1 MPILESQL
9 NGRIAT
15 LLGRM
20 APRWVVRGENRG
32 AFQGSQRQPD
42 ILVTQTGAQ
51 PVVIENEYAPANTVE
66 VEARERL
73 GESLDAG
80 VVQASGRVNA
90 AVALRSPVE
99 LHECAGLDEVDGM
112 LREGVALEYAL
123 FTLTG
128 VGIHSDHPHPSP
140 LPQGRGGLSILRQ
153 AQDER
158 FTGLPTPVSPQGR
171 GGRVDYARFPK
182 SGFIRGSI
190 RDLAAFV
197 EYAATP
203 EDAVQRAVTILE
215 EGVQDAAAILRQAAE
230 LSDDTQAAI
239 IEHLKQPYS
248 EQTLR
253 MAATILVNALVFHQN
268 LAGQHGVRNLDQI
281 ASDGVLTQASVL
293 EEWRKILGVNYW
305 SIFNIASDLLRSVNP
320 PGMAVDAL
328 RVMRRTADRLIA
340 LGVSQSHDLS
350 GTVFQRLIADRKFLA
365 TFYTRPES
373 AALLAH
379 LAIPDDGGW
388 GDADRVKD
396 FRIADY
402 ACGTGTLI
410 HAAYRRLNQLH
421 WLAGGEPERL
431 HAHMMENA
439 LTACDVLPSSVHLTA
454 SMLSSSHPRQR
465 YDGSRTVV
473 MQYGKTEQGGVSIGS
488 LDLLG
493 DTGAVRPLIP
503 LHTATAVTGT
513 GEARADLDVDMPP
526 LSQNLVIMNP
536 PFTRAGSDWEGDSRT
551 SDSIKPFQGLSNDLE
566 TQTRM
571 AEIEKEYT
579 KGTCY
584 HGYAG
589 IASAF
594 VAVANR
600 MVRKGG
606 TTALVLPMTVL
617 QGVSWRKVRQLIAR
631 RYRNVTILTIAGP
644 RQYDRSFS
652 ADTGMAETMI
662 VSRESS
668 DTPSGRGLFVSLL
681 RRPDSEMEAT
691 EIARV
696 IREAVEDSTARK
708 LEDGP
713 FGGSPVLVGD
723 ERLGEMIDAP
733 LSMDAPWSA
742 VGIADFAVAQTA
754 LQIAQGNVWL
764 PQMQELDALRVP
776 MNTLQ
781 YVCQIG
787 IYDMNIV
794 GGGKQAAF
802 NRIKPPSF
810 APTYPMLWNHD
821 VQLETRMVVA
831 ADSEGRVKP
840 GREQRASE
848 IWDTRSHAHHNR
860 DFQFNAQPLAAAF
873 TESPTIGGRA
883 WPNVK
888 FDERAHEVVYTLWG
902 NTTLGLLCYWW
913 HSGRQQAGRGSI
925 PVTAMRSM
933 PTLDVTRLTRA
944 QLDTAES
951 IFEDMREAQFLPA
964 NEAYR
969 DNTRKELDHRVLID
983 VLGLPTSVLEP
994 LDLLRLKWCSE
1005 PSVHG
1010 GKRTGPGG

>member
-20 APRWVVRGENRG
+20 APRWSVRGENKG

-42 ILVTQTGAQ
+42 ILITQTGAQ
-51 PVVIENEYAPANTVE
+51 PVVIENEYLPASTLE

-73 GESLDAG
+73 GESLDAS

-90 AVALRSPVE
+90 VVALRSPTE
-99 LHECAGLDEVDGM
+99 LNECTGLDDVDAM
-112 LREGVALEYAL
+112 LTQGVTLDYAL
-123 FTLTG
+123 FTG
-128 VGIHSDHPHPSP
+128 SSDV
-140 LPQGRGGLSILRQ
+140 
-153 AQDER
+153 D
-158 FTGLPTPVSPQGR
+158 FT
-171 GGRVDYARFPK
+171 RFPK
-182 SGFIRGSI
+182 SGFIEGSI

-203 EDAVQRAVTILE
+203 EDAVQRAVAILE

-230 LSDDTQAAI
+230 LSEDTKAGI
-239 IEHLKQPYS
+239 VEYLKQSYS
-248 EQTLR
+248 DQMLR

-268 LAGQHGVRNLDQI
+268 LAGQHGVKNLTQI
-281 ASDGVLTQASVL
+281 ASADGVLTQADVL
-293 EEWRKILGVNYW
+293 EEWQKILGVNYW
-305 SIFNIASDLLRSVNP
+305 SIFNIASDLLRSINP

-328 RVMRRTADRLIA
+328 RVMRRTADRLVA

-388 GDADRVKD
+388 DDVERVKD

-421 WLAGGEPERL
+421 WLAGGKPERL
-431 HAHMMENA
+431 HAHMMENS

-454 SMLSSSHPRQR
+454 SMLSSSYPRQR
-465 YDGSRTVV
+465 YDGSRTMVA
-473 MQYGKTEQGGVSIGS
+473 QYGKTEQGGVSIGS
-488 LDLLG
+488 LDLLD
-493 DTGAVRPLIP
+493 DTGMFRPLFP

-513 GEARADLDVDMPP
+513 GEERSQLGEDMPP
-526 LSQNLVIMNP
+526 FSQDLVIMNP
-536 PFTRAGSDWEGDSRT
+536 PFTRPGSDWEGDSRE
-551 SDSIKPFQGLSNDLE
+551 SDSIKHFQGLSTDLE

-594 VAVANR
+594 VALTDR
-600 MVRKGG
+600 MVRKTG
-606 TTALVLPMTVL
+606 TVALVLPMTAL
-617 QGVSWRKVRQLIAR
+617 QGMSWQKVRQLIAR
-631 RYRNVTILTIAGP
+631 RYRDVTVLTIAAA
-644 RQYDRSFS
+644 RQDDQSFS

-662 VSRESS
+662 VCRESS
-668 DTPSGRGLFVSLL
+668 NAPSGRGLFVSL
-681 RRPDSEMEAT
+681 RCRPDSEMEAT
-691 EIARV
+691 EIARA
-696 IREAVEDSTARK
+696 IRVAAETLAVRT
-708 LEDGP
+708 LEGGP
-713 FGGSPVLVGD
+713 FGGSPIVVGD

-733 LSMDAPWSA
+733 LSLNAPWSA
-742 VGIADFAVAQTA
+742 VGIADFAVVQTA
-754 LQIAQGNVWL
+754 LQMIQGIVWL
-764 PQMQELDALRVP
+764 PQMREQDAQRIP
-776 MNTLQ
+776 MSTVQ
-781 YVCQIG
+781 HVCQVG

-794 GGGKQAAF
+794 GNGSQTAF
-802 NRIKPPSF
+802 ERIKPPSA
-810 APTYPMLWNHD
+810 APTYPMLWGHNA
-821 VQLETRMVVA
+821 QLEKRMVVA
-831 ADSEGRVKP
+831 PDSEGLVKQ
-840 GREQRASE
+840 GREQRAEE
-848 IWDTRSHAHHNR
+848 IWETRSHAHHNR
-860 DFQFNAQPLAAAF
+860 DFRFNSQPLAVAF
-873 TESPTIGGRA
+873 TENQTIGGRA

-888 FDERAHEVVYTLWG
+888 FDERSHEITYTLWG

-913 HSGRQQAGRGSI
+913 HSSRQQAGRGSMPI
-925 PVTAMRSM
+925 TAIRSM
-933 PTLDVTRLTRA
+933 PMLDVARLSPA
-944 QLDTAES
+944 QLAKAEE
-951 IFEDMREAQFLPA
+951 IFEDMRDSQFLPA

-983 VLGLPTSVLEP
+983 MLDLPQSILEP

-1010 GKRTGPGG
+1010 GKKTAPEG

>member
-1 MPILESQL
+1 MAILESQL

-20 APRWVVRGENRG
+20 APRWNVRGENRG

-42 ILVTQTGAQ
+42 ILITQTGAQ
-51 PVVIENEYAPANTVE
+51 PVVIENEYLPANTVE
-66 VEARERL
+66 AEARDRL

-90 AVALRSPVE
+90 AVALRSPTD
-99 LHECAGLDEVDGM
+99 LRECAGLDDVDTM
-112 LREGVALEYAL
+112 LRQGVTLEYAL
-123 FTLTG
+123 FTG
-128 VGIHSDHPHPSP
+128 SSD
-140 LPQGRGGLSILRQ
+140 I
-153 AQDER
+153 D
-158 FTGLPTPVSPQGR
+158 FT
-171 GGRVDYARFPK
+171 RFPK
-182 SGFIRGSI
+182 SGFIKGSI

-203 EDAVQRAVTILE
+203 EDAVQRAVMILE

-230 LSDDTQAAI
+230 ASGDTQTAI
-239 IEHLKQPYS
+239 TEHLKQSYS

-268 LAGQHGVRNLDQI
+268 LAGQHGVRNLSQI

-293 EEWRKILGVNYW
+293 EEWQKILGVNYW
-305 SIFNIASDLLRSVNP
+305 SIFNIASDLLRSINP

-328 RVMRRTADRLIA
+328 RVMRRTADRLVA

-388 GDADRVKD
+388 GDVERVKD

-410 HAAYRRLNQLH
+410 HAAYRRINQLH
-421 WLAGGEPERL
+421 WLAGGKPEQL

-454 SMLSSSHPRQR
+454 SMLSSSHPRRR
-465 YDGSRTVV
+465 YDGSRTIV

-493 DTGAVRPLIP
+493 DTGTVRPLIP
-503 LHTATAVTGT
+503 LHTATAVTGV
-513 GEARADLDVDMPP
+513 GEASSNLDVEMPP
-526 LSQNLVIMNP
+526 VSQNLVIMNP
-536 PFTRAGSDWEGDSRT
+536 PFTRPGSDWEGDSRE
-551 SDSIKPFQGLSNDLE
+551 SDSIKQFQGLSTDLE
-566 TQTRM
+566 TQTKM
-571 AEIEKEYT
+571 SAVEKEYT

-594 VAVANR
+594 VALADR
-600 MVRKGG
+600 MVKRAG
-606 TTALVLPMTVL
+606 TVALVLPMTAL
-617 QGVSWRKVRQLIAR
+617 QGMSWQKVRQLIAS
-631 RYRNVTILTIAGP
+631 RYNDVTVLTIAAA
-644 RQYDRSFS
+644 RQDDQSFS
-652 ADTGMAETMI
+652 ADTGMAETLI
-662 VSRESS
+662 VCRESPNGVDS
-668 DTPSGRGLFVSLL
+668 RGLFISLQ

-691 EIARV
+691 EIARA
-696 IREAVEDSTARK
+696 IRTTAESASVRT

-713 FGGSPVLVGD
+713 FGGVPLLVGD
-723 ERLGEMIDAP
+723 ERLGEMIGAP
-733 LSMDAPWSA
+733 LSVDAPWSA
-742 VGIADFAVAQTA
+742 IGITDFAVVQTS
-754 LQIAQGNVWL
+754 LQIARGIVWL
-764 PQMQELDALRVP
+764 PQMQEPDALRVP
-776 MNTLQ
+776 MATVQ
-781 YVCQIG
+781 QICQIG

-794 GGGKQAAF
+794 GSGKQTAF
-802 NRIKPPSF
+802 VRIKPPSA
-810 APTYPMLWNHD
+810 APTYPMLWGHD
-821 VQLETRMVVA
+821 AQLEKRMVVA
-831 ADSEGRVKP
+831 PDSEGRVKQ
-840 GREQRASE
+840 GREPRAAE

-860 DFQFNAQPLAAAF
+860 DFRFNSQPLGVAF
-873 TESPTIGGRA
+873 TETQTIGGTS

-888 FDERAHEVVYTLWG
+888 FDDRSHEVAYTVWG

-913 HSGRQQAGRGSI
+913 HSSRQQAGRGRMPI
-925 PVTAMRSM
+925 TAIRSM
-933 PTLDVTRLTRA
+933 PTLDITKLTPA
-944 QLDTAES
+944 QLEVAEE
-951 IFEDMREAQFLPA
+951 IFDDMRDSQFLPA

-983 VLGLPTSVLEP
+983 MLGLPESVLEP

-1010 GKRTGPGG
+1010 GKKTAPEG

>member
-99 LHECAGLDEVDGM
+99 LHECAGLDDVDGM
-112 LREGVALEYAL
+112 LMEGVALEYAL
-123 FTLTG
+123 FTKPSLAG
-128 VGIHSDHPHPSP
+128 VGIHSDHPHPGP
-140 LPQGRGGLSILRQ
+140 LPQGRGG
-153 AQDER
+153 R
-158 FTGLPTPVSPQGR
+158 FDHARFPKSGR
-171 GGRVDYARFPK
+171 GGRFDYTRFPK

-215 EGVQDAAAILRQAAE
+215 EGVQDAAAILRQAAD
-230 LSDDTQAAI
+230 LSEDTLAAI

-281 ASDGVLTQASVL
+281 ASDGVLTPASVL

-328 RVMRRTADRLIA
+328 RVMRRTADRLVA

-388 GDADRVKD
+388 GDAERVKD

-513 GEARADLDVDMPP
+513 GEARADLDVEMPP

-536 PFTRAGSDWEGDSRT
+536 PFTSGGSDYTEGNPAGYN
-551 SDSIKPFQGLSNDLE
+551 KKQFHGLGTDWE
-566 TQTRM
+566 TQERM
-571 AEIEKEYT
+571 FDLAKEYT

-589 IASAF
+589 IASGF
-594 VAVANR
+594 VAVADR
-600 MVRKGG
+600 MVRKDG
-606 TTALVLPMTVL
+606 TIALVLPMTAL
-617 QGVSWRKVRQLIAR
+617 QGVSWQKVRRLIAR
-631 RYRNVTILTIAGP
+631 GYRDVTILTIAAA
-644 RQYDRSFS
+644 RQDNQSFS

-662 VSRESS
+662 VCRESS
-668 DTPSGRGLFVSLL
+668 NAPVRRGRFVSLL

-691 EIARV
+691 EIARA
-696 IREAVEDSTARK
+696 ISAASEDSAVRT

-713 FGGSPVLVGD
+713 FGGSPVLIGD

-733 LSMDAPWSA
+733 LSVDAPWSA
-742 VGIADFAVAQTA
+742 VGISDFAVVQTA
-754 LQIAQGNVWL
+754 YQIVEGTIWL
-764 PQMQELDALRVP
+764 PQMRERDAMRVP
-776 MNTLQ
+776 MTDLQ
-781 YVCQIG
+781 HACRVG
-787 IYDMNIV
+787 MTDNNIV
-794 GGGKQAAF
+794 GNGGQTAF
-802 NRIKPPSF
+802 VRTKPPSA
-810 APTYPMLWNHD
+810 APTYPMLWGHNA
-821 VQLETRMVVA
+821 QLEKRMVVA
-831 ADSEGRVKP
+831 PDSEGRVKP
-840 GREQRASE
+840 GREQRAAE

-860 DFQFNAQPLAAAF
+860 DFRFNSQPLAVAF
-873 TESPTIGGRA
+873 TENRTIGGRA

-888 FDERAHEVVYTLWG
+888 FDERAHEVAYTLWG

-913 HSGRQQAGRGSI
+913 HSSRQQAGRGSMPI
-925 PVTAMRSM
+925 TAIRSM
-933 PTLDVTRLTRA
+933 PTLDVTKLTRA
-944 QLDTAES
+944 QLDTAEE
-951 IFEDMREAQFLPA
+951 IFGDMREAQFLPA

-983 VLGLPTSVLEP
+983 VLGLPENVLEP
-994 LDLLRLKWCSE
+994 LELLRLKWCSE

-1010 GKRTGPGG
+1010 GKRTGPGGSL

>member
-1 MPILESQL
+1 MAILESQL

-20 APRWVVRGENRG
+20 APRWNVRGENRG

-42 ILVTQTGAQ
+42 ILIIQTGAQ
-51 PVVIENEYAPANTVE
+51 PVVIENEYLPANTVE
-66 VEARERL
+66 AEARDRL

-90 AVALRSPVE
+90 AVALRSPTD
-99 LHECAGLDEVDGM
+99 LHDCDGLDDVDAT
-112 LREGVALEYAL
+112 LAQGVTLEYAL
-123 FTLTG
+123 LTG
-128 VGIHSDHPHPSP
+128 PGGI
-140 LPQGRGGLSILRQ
+140 
-153 AQDER
+153 
-158 FTGLPTPVSPQGR
+158 
-171 GGRVDYARFPK
+171 DYTRFPK
-182 SGFIRGSI
+182 SGFISGNI

-203 EDAVQRAVTILE
+203 EDAVQRAVMILE

-230 LSDDTQAAI
+230 ASGDTQTAI
-239 IEHLKQPYS
+239 TEHLKQSYS

-268 LAGQHGVRNLDQI
+268 LAGQHGVRNLSQI

-293 EEWRKILGVNYW
+293 EEWQKILGVNYW
-305 SIFNIASDLLRSVNP
+305 SIFNIASDLLRSINP

-328 RVMRRTADRLIA
+328 RVMRRTADRLVA

-379 LAIPDDGGW
+379 LAIPDDGSW
-388 GDADRVKD
+388 DDAERVKD

-421 WLAGGEPERL
+421 WLAGGKPERL

-465 YDGSRTVV
+465 YDGSRTIV
-473 MQYGKTEQGGVSIGS
+473 MQYGKTEQGGVSLGS
-488 LDLLG
+488 LDLLS
-493 DTGAVRPLIP
+493 DTGMVRPLIP
-503 LHTATAVTGT
+503 LHTATAVTGI
-513 GEARADLDVDMPP
+513 GEAPSQLDVDMPP
-526 LSQNLVIMNP
+526 VSQNLVIMNP
-536 PFTRAGSDWEGDSRT
+536 PFTKPDSDWDGNRDESYH
-551 SDSIKPFQGLSNDLE
+551 SKHFHGLSTDRE
-566 TQTRM
+566 TQAKMSALAR
-571 AEIEKEYT
+571 EYG
-579 KGTCY
+579 KGTCA

-589 IASAF
+589 LASWF
-594 VAVANR
+594 VALADR
-600 MVRKGG
+600 MVQKTG
-606 TTALVLPMTVL
+606 TVAMVLPMTSL
-617 QGVSWRKVRQLIAR
+617 QGTSWQKARQLIAR
-631 RYRNVTILTIAGP
+631 SYRDVMALTIAAA
-644 RQYDRSFS
+644 RQDDQSFS

-662 VSRESS
+662 VCRESS
-668 DTPSGRGLFVSLL
+668 TAPGGRGLFVSLR

-691 EIARV
+691 EIARA
-696 IREAVEDSTARK
+696 IRALAEDSNARR

-713 FGGSPVLVGD
+713 FGGSPVSVGN
-723 ERLGEMIDAP
+723 ERLGEVVDAP
-733 LSMDAPWSA
+733 LSSKAPWSA
-742 VGIADFAVAQTA
+742 VGIADFAVVQTA
-754 LQIAQGNVWL
+754 YQLVNGTIWL
-764 PQMQELDALRVP
+764 PQMREHDTLRLG
-776 MNTLQ
+776 MTTLQ
-781 YVCQIG
+781 HACQVG
-787 IYDMNIV
+787 ITDNNIV
-794 GGGKQAAF
+794 GNGSQTAF
-802 NRIKPPSF
+802 VRIKPPSA
-810 APTYPMLWNHD
+810 APTYPMLWGHD
-821 VQLETRMVVA
+821 AQLEKRMVVA
-831 ADSEGRVKP
+831 PDSEGRVKQ
-840 GREQRASE
+840 GREPRAAE

-860 DFQFNAQPLAAAF
+860 DFRFNSQPLAVAF
-873 TESPTIGGRA
+873 TETRTIGGRA

-888 FDERAHEVVYTLWG
+888 FDDRTHEVAYTLWC

-913 HSGRQQAGRGSI
+913 HSSRQQAGRGSMPI
-925 PVTAMRSM
+925 TAMRSM
-933 PTLDVTRLTRA
+933 PTLDVAKLSPA
-944 QLDTAES
+944 QLAKAEE
-951 IFEDMREAQFLPA
+951 IFEDMRDSQFLPA

-983 VLGLPTSVLEP
+983 MLGLPESILEP

-1010 GKRTGPGG
+1010 GKKTAPEG

>member
-20 APRWVVRGENRG
+20 APRWNVRGENRG
-32 AFQGSQRQPD
+32 AFQGNQKQPD
-42 ILVTQTGAQ
+42 ILIVQVGAQ
-51 PVVIENEYAPANTVE
+51 PVVIENEYLPAITVE

-90 AVALRSPVE
+90 VVALRSPTALNDCV
-99 LHECAGLDEVDGM
+99 GLDDVDSM
-112 LREGVALEYAL
+112 LTEGVALEYAL
-123 FTLTG
+123 FTG
-128 VGIHSDHPHPSP
+128 ASD
-140 LPQGRGGLSILRQ
+140 
-153 AQDER
+153 
-158 FTGLPTPVSPQGR
+158 
-171 GGRVDYARFPK
+171 VDHTRFPK
-182 SGFIRGSI
+182 SGFIRGNI

-203 EDAVQRAVTILE
+203 EDAVQRAVMILE

-230 LSDDTQAAI
+230 LSDDTQTAI
-239 IEHLKQPYS
+239 TEHLKQSYS
-248 EQTLR
+248 DQTLR

-268 LAGQHGVRNLDQI
+268 LAGQHGVKNLDQI

-293 EEWRKILGVNYW
+293 GEWQKILGVNYW
-305 SIFNIASDLLRSVNP
+305 SIFNIASELLRSINP
-320 PGMAVDAL
+320 PGMAVNAL
-328 RVMRRTADRLIA
+328 WVMRRTADKLVA

-388 GDADRVKD
+388 GDTERVKD

-421 WLAGGEPERL
+421 WLAGGDPERL

-454 SMLSSSHPRQR
+454 SMLSSSHPSQQ
-465 YDGSRTVV
+465 YDGSRTIV

-493 DTGAVRPLIP
+493 DTGAVRSLIP

-513 GEARADLDVDMPP
+513 GEARSELDVDMPP
-526 LSQNLVIMNP
+526 SSQDLVIMNP
-536 PFTRAGSDWEGDSRT
+536 PFTRPGSDWEGDGRET
-551 SDSIKPFQGLSNDLE
+551 DSIKQFQGLSTDLE

-571 AEIEKEYT
+571 SALEKEYT
-579 KGTCY
+579 KETCF

-589 IASAF
+589 IGSAF
-594 VAVANR
+594 VAVADR
-600 MVRKGG
+600 MVKKSG
-606 TTALVLPMTVL
+606 TIALVLPMTAL
-617 QGVSWRKVRQLIAR
+617 QGTSWQKVRQLIAGS
-631 RYRNVTILTIAGP
+631 YRDVTVLTIAAP
-644 RQYDRSFS
+644 RQDDQSFS
-652 ADTGMAETMI
+652 ADTGMAETLI
-662 VSRESS
+662 VCRESS
-668 DTPSGRGLFVSLL
+668 SLPCGRGMFVSLR

-691 EIARV
+691 EIARA
-696 IREAVEDSTARK
+696 IRSSVEDSDARR

-713 FGGSPVLVGD
+713 FGGSPLFVGD

-733 LSMDAPWSA
+733 LSRAAPWSA
-742 VGIADFAVAQTA
+742 VGIADFAVVQTA
-754 LQIAQGNVWL
+754 LQVARGLVWL
-764 PQMQELDALRVP
+764 PQMSERDTQCVP
-776 MNTLQ
+776 MTTLQ
-781 YVCQIG
+781 HVCQVG

-794 GGGKQAAF
+794 GSGKQTAF
-802 NRIKPPSF
+802 DRIKPPSS
-810 APTYPMLWNHD
+810 APSYPMLWGHD
-821 VQLETRMVVA
+821 AQLEARMVVA
-831 ADSEGRVKP
+831 PDSEGRVKP
-840 GREQRASE
+840 GRETRAAE
-848 IWDTRSHAHHNR
+848 IWDTRSHTHHNR
-860 DFQFNAQPLAAAF
+860 DFRFNSQPLAVAF
-873 TESPTIGGRA
+873 TETQSIGGRA

-888 FDERAHEVVYTLWG
+888 FDDLAHEIAYTLWC

-913 HSGRQQAGRGSI
+913 HSSRQQAGRGSI
-925 PVTAMRSM
+925 PITAMRSM
-933 PTLDVTRLTRA
+933 PTLDVTKLAPA
-944 QLDTAES
+944 QQEMAEE
-951 IFEDMREAQFLPA
+951 IFEDMRDAQFLPA

-983 VLGLPTSVLEP
+983 MLGLPESILEP

-1010 GKRTGPGG
+1010 GKKTAPEG